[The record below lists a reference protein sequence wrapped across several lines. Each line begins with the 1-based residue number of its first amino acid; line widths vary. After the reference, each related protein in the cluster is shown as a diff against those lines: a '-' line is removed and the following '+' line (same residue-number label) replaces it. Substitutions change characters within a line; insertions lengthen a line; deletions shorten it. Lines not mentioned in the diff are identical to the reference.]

1 MLERRFKIQND
12 LTHTERRAELRLTRH
27 GDGRSSPCFRHVT
40 LAPGVEGT
48 SPKPP
53 NCPVT
58 AV

>member
-12 LTHTERRAELRLTRH
+12 LTRTERRAELRLTRH
-27 GDGRSSPCFRHVT
+27 GDGRSSPCFRRAA

-53 NCPVT
+53 N
-58 AV
+58 